1 MFRKAF
7 RKVFTAKY
15 WYGGVNSLSEILCT
29 IKELIW
35 LKNRSSS
42 LSKAKVRKMVLAGDN
57 GKSIFFF
64 KIGNLNNNIRLLKK
78 IGMVSNFFYP

>member
-7 RKVFTAKY
+7 RKVFTTKY

-35 LKNRSSS
+35 PKNRSSS